1 MSKIQGRDR
10 MRKGFTLIELLV
22 VIAIIAILASMLL
35 PALSRAKSKALRTRC
50 TSNLRQWGV
59 AINMY
64 SGDFNNSVPSNPQ
77 GRHLSWVSRSVF
89 TNFFNGYLLKNV
101 KGSVTMERSRLDALY
116 CPTDEWHRLYEKF
129 LTDADPWMLI
139 GYHYY
144 PGRDQAT
151 GDWAYNSAGLGEWHY
166 KKKLG
171 GPYRSAPI
179 GSDRLQSRGTW
190 NVSANT
196 GSVTWRETTASLT
209 VPNSAH
215 RNANDIPEGGNFLF
229 EDGRV
234 TWHRF
239 NLANAR
245 ATIDVG
251 SMDSGYVQFYK
262 LPNL

>member
-10 MRKGFTLIELLV
+10 VRKGFTLIELLV

-116 CPTDEWHRLYEKF
+116 CPTDEWH
-129 LTDADPWMLI
+129 
-139 GYHYY
+139 
-144 PGRDQAT
+144 
-151 GDWAYNSAGLGEWHY
+151 Y